1 MLGKYNL
8 ECPMC
13 YVENS
18 MQLNICTG
26 VVKCKECGELFTNLL
41 INIEE
46 GKAVE
51 VILEPLGGKMYER

>member
-1 MLGKYNL
+1 MLGKYDL

-13 YVENS
+13 YTENS
-18 MQLNICTG
+18 MQLNRCTG
-26 VVKCKECGELFTNLL
+26 VVKCKECGGLFTNL

-51 VILEPLGGKMYER
+51 VILEPLGGMM

>member
-13 YVENS
+13 YAENS
-18 MQLNICTG
+18 IQLNRNTG
-26 VVKCKECGELFTNLL
+26 VMKCKECGNLFIDLT
-41 INIEE
+41 INIKE

-51 VILEPLGGKMYER
+51 VILEPLGGMM